1 MKLTQDV
8 YPVFEANQVLSD
20 LHLNETFDYLD
31 EQERLTRAN
40 LIGIGIVC
48 GLEIS
53 FDQSTP
59 PTIQLTKGCGVTSE
73 GYLVLEPQDVAL
85 VSYREYTL
93 PDEPGYPSLKDSSST
108 TGEQLDLWELFPAGE
123 PGTTPFGTPA
133 GFLKDKAVLLFLEL
147 KKEGL
152 RNCSP
157 NNCDDKGAKITA
169 TVRRLLIKV
178 QDLDKVIAGANELD
192 RNLTRSDLATALLT
206 RLNLPDLRLPRFDV
220 RATGLATSRD
230 VLAAFLTVFQAGQL
244 AKETGN
250 ALTAVYNAF
259 KPLVGKVYPS
269 NPFADFA
276 VKFGFLDSMPKT
288 AIQVRFL
295 QYYYDVFDDLLNA
308 YNEVR
313 WKGVEL
319 LCVCCPSE
327 SLFPRHL
334 MLGVLLPNAV
344 SEPSLYRHGFL
355 RSPAV
360 GDCQERTN
368 DLLVLFKRLVE
379 MIARFS
385 DAPQLSEKTAKTVP
399 DPHIRITPSKA
410 GDVALSEKAIP
421 YYYDQRGTPP
431 LYHLWNAEKLRRKR
445 AHHNLGY
452 RSDEYV
458 PPAPAYVKEAA
469 RYDLEPYNFLRIEGH
484 LGKNYQDVLASL
496 LTLRSQYRLP
506 IEIIALRTGGFD
518 ERIAVDID
526 KEQCRFEDLET
537 QFDALR
543 EEILWTLREGVRFL
557 YEMKLEGA
565 TPPPSI
571 IGDGSPKLSLLAPYA
586 STFRITEGTVGA
598 WYEQNLLRLNAMP
611 YIDVDHNRIG
621 DDTIFLVY
629 CPLFAGGTPIPDP
642 FRAHGVG
649 VYYFSK
655 LAEVLPQ
662 ELDTLSFADF
672 ENKYQ
677 DLISL
682 LRYLRK
688 EVSKV
693 PLPPGL
699 AQFAPREELVD
710 HFDEVLYSCKLEPM
724 RAIHEEYERRIR
736 EVKRKQFLGT
746 FLTKHPGIQ
755 HKAGVPV
762 GGTFIVVYHETP
774 ALVDK
779 ALGGKLFNIRKELLV
794 NTGSAFQFT
803 REATVDTKAVSNI
816 LGRMKETAKFAG
828 DENFA
833 ALFTELTGT
842 LPIFNKPIF
851 FPVGSAKQ
859 VIDTAIEGLSNGTV
873 IADFFL
879 PYAVCSSDCS
889 PVQFVLPKT
898 PPSFTVEIR
907 CTDLSGA
914 AQVIITPQGGEAPY
928 SYRVG
933 EAGEFTPLEDGT
945 VLSLK
950 VGAHTLTIQDG
961 AGVESAPKK
970 VVVPEALSIGEPVFD
985 DNMTDRTYTVTATIS
1000 GGTQPYSVPPE
1011 VGKVEGDKFTGVA
1024 FASGKT
1030 LAIEVAD
1037 NLGCKTSREF
1047 THTVCDL
1054 PCGGVSRLCAYRLW
1068 IQPPTDGSKY
1078 EVYSQGRAA
1087 LTFRFNNED
1096 IELPGANEI
1105 LQATPLELNEPDGFT
1120 KAMAR
1125 IVKRLNVVLGK
1136 GLETKLGPKGK
1147 SRLVISYKP
1156 VPTDPFGVL
1165 WIEHFVCDTFNIQFD
1180 FSFAKPSPAF
1190 DVTWRY
1196 TNEPRGF
1203 NGAMMINRERE
1214 TRVPAFSCS
1223 ERNQCTGS
1231 EYEKQCQE
1239 RDPKF
1244 KFDVVPRD
1252 DNSVFLQAVASN
1264 VIGTDIVAWVWD
1276 VSARSSEPFYEGKQ
1290 VVVGLERQDGVVRL
1304 TAITNK
1310 GCFGVAERNVQQ

>member
-20 LHLNETFDYLD
+20 LHLNEIFGYLD

-93 PDEPGYPSLKDSSST
+93 PDEPGYPSLKDSSSA
-108 TGEQLDLWELFPAGE
+108 TGEQFDLWELFPAGE

-178 QDLDKVIAGANELD
+178 QDLEKVIAGANELD

-220 RATGLATSRD
+220 RATGPATSRD
-230 VLAAFLTVFQAGQL
+230 VLAAFLTVFQAGRL

-250 ALTAVYNAF
+250 ALTAAYNAF

-269 NPFADFA
+269 NPFVDFA

-295 QYYYDVFDDLLNA
+295 QYYYDLFDDLLNA
-308 YNEVR
+308 YNEFR
-313 WKGVEL
+313 WKGAEL
-319 LCVCCPSE
+319 LCACCPSE

-334 MLGVLLPNAV
+334 MLGALLPNAV

-385 DAPQLSEKTAKTVP
+385 DAPQLSEKPSQTVP
-399 DPHIRITPSKA
+399 DPQIRITPSKA
-410 GDVALSEKAIP
+410 GDIALSEKAIP
-421 YYYDQRGTPP
+421 YYYDQRGIPP

-469 RYDLEPYNFLRIEGH
+469 RYDLEPFNFLRIEGH

-496 LTLRSQYRLP
+496 LTLRNQYRLP

-518 ERIAVDID
+518 ERITVDID

-557 YEMKLEGA
+557 YDAKFEGA
-565 TPPPSI
+565 PPVINNGVPQLALLKPYATNLLVS
-571 IGDGSPKLSLLAPYA
+571 DGS
-586 STFRITEGTVGA
+586 VGA
-598 WYEQNLLRLNAMP
+598 WYEQNLTRLTAMP
-611 YIDVDHNRIG
+611 YIDVDHTRIENN
-621 DDTIFLVY
+621 TILLIY
-629 CPLFAGGTPIPDP
+629 CVLFGAGTPVPDQ
-642 FRAHGVG
+642 FRAHIVG
-649 VYYFSK
+649 IYYFTK

-662 ELDTLSFADF
+662 QLDALSFSDF

-677 DLISL
+677 DLIAL
-682 LRYLRK
+682 LRYIRK
-688 EVSKV
+688 DVSKT
-693 PLPPGL
+693 PFPADL
-699 AQFAPREELVD
+699 AQFIPGEDLID

-736 EVKRKQFLGT
+736 EVKRKQFLST

-755 HKAGVPV
+755 HKAGVPL

-779 ALGGKLFNIRKELLV
+779 ALGGKLINIRKELLV
-794 NTGSAFQFT
+794 KTGSELRFT

-816 LGRMKETAKFAG
+816 LGRMKETDKFAG

-842 LPIFNKPIF
+842 LPIFTKPIF
-851 FPVGSAKQ
+851 PIGSAKQ
-859 VIDTAIEGLSNGTV
+859 VIDTAVEGLSNGTV

-879 PYAVCSSDCS
+879 PYVVCSSDCS

-898 PPSFTVEIR
+898 PPTFTVEVG

-914 AQVIITPQGGEAPY
+914 ARVMLSPKGGEAPY
-928 SYRVG
+928 AYRAD
-933 EAGEFTPLEDGT
+933 ESREFQPLENNT

-950 VGAHTLTIQDG
+950 VGTHTLTIQDG
-961 AGVESAPKK
+961 AGVESAPQK
-970 VVVPEALSIGEPVFD
+970 VVVPEALSIGEPVFE
-985 DNMTDRTYTVTATIS
+985 DNMADSTYTITATIL
-1000 GGTQPYSVPPE
+1000 GGTQPYSVPAE
-1011 VGKVEGDKFTGVA
+1011 VGKVEGDTFTSVA

-1030 LAIEVAD
+1030 LAVEVAD
-1037 NLGCKTSREF
+1037 SLGCKAAREF

-1068 IQPPTDGSKY
+1068 IQPPADGFKY
-1078 EVYSQGRAA
+1078 EAYSQGEGAI
-1087 LTFRFNNED
+1087 TFRFNNED
-1096 IELPGANEI
+1096 IELPGASKI
-1105 LQATPLELNEPDGFT
+1105 LQAKPAELNEPDGFT

-1125 IVKRLNVVLGK
+1125 MVKGLNEALGK
-1136 GLETKLGPKGK
+1136 GLEAKLGPKGK
-1147 SRLVISYKP
+1147 NRLVVGYKP
-1156 VPTDPFGVL
+1156 VKSDPFGVL
-1165 WIEHFVCDTFNIQFD
+1165 WIEHFVCDTFSIQFD
-1180 FSFAKPSPAF
+1180 FAFAKPAPTF
-1190 DVTWRY
+1190 RLTWRY
-1196 TNEPRGF
+1196 TNEPKGF
-1203 NGAMMINRERE
+1203 NGAIMMINRDRE

-1223 ERNQCTGS
+1223 ERNQCTDS
-1231 EYEKQCQE
+1231 EYEKLCQGP
-1239 RDPKF
+1239 DPKF
-1244 KFDVVPRD
+1244 KFDVVPRG
-1252 DNSVFLQAVASN
+1252 DNSVFSQAVGSN
-1264 VIGTDIVAWVWD
+1264 DIVAWVWD

-1290 VVVGLERQDGVVRL
+1290 VAMSLERLEGVVRV

-1310 GCFGVAERNVQQ
+1310 GCFGVDEQNVQP

>member
-20 LHLNETFDYLD
+20 LHLNETFDYLN

-53 FDQSTP
+53 FEQSTA

-73 GYLVLEPQDVAL
+73 GYLVLESQDVAL

-93 PDEPGYPSLKDSSST
+93 PDEPGYPSLKDSSSA
-108 TGEQLDLWELFPAGE
+108 TGKQFDLWELFPAGE

-178 QDLDKVIAGANELD
+178 QDLEKVIAGANELD

-230 VLAAFLTVFQAGQL
+230 VLAAFLAVFQAGRL
-244 AKETGN
+244 VKETGN
-250 ALTAVYNAF
+250 ALSAAYNAF
-259 KPLVGKVYPS
+259 KPLVGKVDSP

-295 QYYYDVFDDLLNA
+295 QYYYDLFDDLLKA
-308 YNEVR
+308 YDEFR
-313 WKGVEL
+313 WKGAEL
-319 LCVCCPSE
+319 LCACCPSE

-344 SEPSLYRHGFL
+344 FEQSLYRQGFL

-368 DLLVLFKRLVE
+368 DMLVLFKRLVE

-385 DAPQLSEKTAKTVP
+385 DAPQLSEKPSQTVP
-399 DPHIRITPSKA
+399 DPQIRITPSKA

-458 PPAPAYVKEAA
+458 PPAPVYVKEAA

-496 LTLRSQYRLP
+496 LTLRNQYRLP

-518 ERIAVDID
+518 ERITVDID

-557 YEMKLEGA
+557 YDAKFEGA
-565 TPPPSI
+565 PPVINNGVPQLALLKPYATNLLVS
-571 IGDGSPKLSLLAPYA
+571 DGS
-586 STFRITEGTVGA
+586 VGA
-598 WYEQNLLRLNAMP
+598 WYEQNLTRLTAMP
-611 YIDVDHNRIG
+611 YIDVDHTRIENN
-621 DDTIFLVY
+621 TILLIY
-629 CPLFAGGTPIPDP
+629 CVLFGAGTPVLDQ
-642 FRAHGVG
+642 FRAHIVG
-649 VYYFSK
+649 IYYFTK

-662 ELDTLSFADF
+662 QLDALSFSDF

-677 DLISL
+677 DLIAL
-682 LRYLRK
+682 LRYIRK
-688 EVSKV
+688 GVGKT
-693 PLPPGL
+693 PIPADL
-699 AQFAPREELVD
+699 AQFIPGEDLVD

-736 EVKRKQFLGT
+736 EVKRKQFLST

-755 HKAGVPV
+755 HKAGVPL

-774 ALVDK
+774 ALVGK
-779 ALGGKLFNIRKELLV
+779 ELGVELINIRKEV
-794 NTGSAFQFT
+794 IVRAGSALRFT

-816 LGRMKETAKFAG
+816 LGQMKETAKFAG

-833 ALFTELTGT
+833 ALYTVLTGT
-842 LPIFNKPIF
+842 LPMFATPF
-851 FPVGSAKQ
+851 FPIGSAKQ
-859 VIDTAIEGLSNGTV
+859 VIDTAVEGLSNGTV

-898 PPSFTVEIR
+898 PPTFTVDVG

-914 AQVIITPQGGEAPY
+914 ARVMILPKGGEAPFA
-928 SYRVG
+928 YRVD
-933 EAGEFTPLEDGT
+933 ESREFTPLENNT

-950 VGAHTLTIQDG
+950 VGTHTFTIQDG
-961 AGVESAPKK
+961 AGVESAPQK
-970 VVVPEALSIGEPVFD
+970 VVVPEALSIGEPVFE
-985 DNMTDRTYTVTATIS
+985 DNMADSTYTMTATIS
-1000 GGTQPYSVPPE
+1000 GGTQPYSVPAE
-1011 VGKVEGDKFTGVA
+1011 VGKVEGDKFTSVA

-1030 LAIEVAD
+1030 LAVEVAD
-1037 NLGCKTSREF
+1037 SLGCKTAREF

-1068 IQPPTDGSKY
+1068 IQPPADGSSY
-1078 EVYSQGRAA
+1078 ETYRQGEG
-1087 LTFRFNNED
+1087 LIKFRFNEED
-1096 IELPGANEI
+1096 IELPETNKI
-1105 LQATPLELNEPDGFT
+1105 LQVQPAALNEAYP
-1120 KAMAR
+1120 KAMLR
-1125 IVKRLNVVLGK
+1125 MVKGLNEALNK
-1136 GLETKLGPKGK
+1136 GLETKLGRKGEN
-1147 SRLVISYKP
+1147 RLVISYKP
-1156 VPTDPFGVL
+1156 VPTDPFGIL
-1165 WIEHFVCDTFNIQFD
+1165 WIEHFVCDTFSIQFD

-1190 DVTWRY
+1190 DLTWRY
-1196 TNEPRGF
+1196 TNEPKGF
-1203 NGAMMINRERE
+1203 NGAMMINKDRE
-1214 TRVPAFSCS
+1214 TRVPAFNCS

-1231 EYEKQCQE
+1231 EYAKLCKGP
-1239 RDPKF
+1239 DPKF

-1252 DNSVFLQAVASN
+1252 DNSVFSQAVGSD
-1264 VIGTDIVAWVWD
+1264 DIVAWVWD

-1290 VVVGLERQDGVVRL
+1290 VAMRLERLEGVVRV

-1310 GCFGVAERNVQQ
+1310 GCFGMAERNVQQ